1 MVRTIEELLQNALP
15 ARRELR
21 VEDWRLRFS
30 AAPAAL
36 PGAILPVGAPEGDP
50 GPGRRLALCEA
61 VYRSLG
67 APLRVRVASGPLDRA
82 LERPLAERG
91 YRVDTE
97 ARVFRLEL
105 AGLPAPDGDRAETS
119 LSESHGAEWCGAY
132 AAALELRA
140 DQAADLLDCV
150 DRVVT
155 RRVYVSLRL
164 GGRPAALCSV
174 SLERGAGVIAWLAA
188 APWSRGRGLAREA
201 LLLALDWARSH
212 DAQFAVCETPA
223 RATAATAL
231 LGALGASELY
241 SVRYY
246 MNPAAAR

>member
-1 MVRTIEELLQNALP
+1 MIRTLEELLQNALP
-15 ARRELR
+15 ARRELCID
-21 VEDWRLRFS
+21 EWRLRFS

-36 PGAILPVGAPEGDP
+36 PGATLPGGPPDGDAA
-50 GPGRRLALCEA
+50 RRVALCEA

-67 APLRVRVASGPLDRA
+67 APLRLRIGPGPADRA

-91 YRVDTE
+91 FRVDSE
-97 ARVFRLEL
+97 ARVFRLDLKPGL
-105 AGLPAPDGDRAETS
+105 AASDEDRAETN
-119 LSESHGAEWCGAY
+119 LSETHAADWCAAY
-132 AAALELRA
+132 AEALELRA
-140 DQAADLLDCV
+140 DQAADLFDCV

-155 RRVYVSLRL
+155 RRVFVTLRL
-164 GGRPAALCSV
+164 GDRPAALASV
-174 SLERGAGVIAWLAA
+174 VLEREACVIAWLAA

-201 LLLALDWARSH
+201 LLAALDWARGH
-212 DAQFAVCETPA
+212 GAQFAVCETPA

-246 MNPAAAR
+246 MNAAAR